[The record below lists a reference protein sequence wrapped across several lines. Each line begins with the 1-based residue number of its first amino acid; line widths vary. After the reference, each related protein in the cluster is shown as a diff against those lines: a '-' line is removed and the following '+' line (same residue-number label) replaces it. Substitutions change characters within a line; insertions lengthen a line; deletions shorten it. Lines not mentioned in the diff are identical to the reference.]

1 MAQAEIIEERIT
13 DGELDELFTGSDR
26 MGTMA
31 FVSLIIHAT
40 VLLGIGFVTLAPNLN
55 LPPLIEVTISS
66 EPTDQ
71 RPEDF
76 DFIAPDNQEGGG
88 SLDEARRP
96 ELAGSVAPDPRDQ
109 ASLVQELES
118 ARERLRTNELEQ
130 MLVASQAREVQARAE
145 DLDPSAERTE
155 QDPLPQAE
163 THEQAAMDITDLS
176 REIDWDARYPSKER
190 INARTRSHV
199 AAAYMDDWI
208 RRVER
213 IGNLNYPDEARRQGL
228 SGQLILEVTL
238 LPDGSVDSVQILR
251 RSDHALLDESA
262 IRVVMLAQPFATVP
276 ADVLAGKDRLVITR
290 TWEFIRDGTLETR

>member
-13 DGELDELFTGSDR
+13 DSELDELFTGSDR

-31 FVSLIIHAT
+31 FVSLIVHAT
-40 VLLGIGFVTLAPNLN
+40 VLLGVGFVSLAPNFD
-55 LPPLIEVTISS
+55 LPPLIEVTIST
-66 EPTDQ
+66 EPTDE

-88 SLDEARRP
+88 SLEEARRP

-109 ASLVQELES
+109 ASLVRELES
-118 ARERLRTNELEQ
+118 VRERLRNNEIEQ
-130 MLVASQAREVQARAE
+130 ILLASRAQEVETRAE
-145 DLDPSAERTE
+145 DIDPSARRPERE
-155 QDPLPQAE
+155 PVAQAE
-163 THEQAAMDITDLS
+163 THEQAAMDLTDLS

-238 LPDGSVDSVQILR
+238 LPDGSVDSVKVLR
-251 RSDHALLDESA
+251 RSEHALLDESA
-262 IRVVMLAQPFATVP
+262 IRVVMLAQPFAPVP
-276 ADVLAGKDRLVITR
+276 VDVLAGKNRLVITR
-290 TWEFIRDGTLETR
+290 TWEFIRDGGLETR